1 MNVKLF
7 RVVIPI
13 FIIASATF
21 IFYKI
26 YTAPPSGKQDN
37 KSVPRYPSDVDEVLQ
52 KFNYNE
58 INDGVSLKLS
68 GALAVRRGK
77 KILGF
82 RSTLLKEVF
91 IDNLAGEWS
100 AKQQR
105 IRFSAKKSTWD
116 MRKETP
122 LLLKEGVTVAVN
134 GVPVKGVN
142 FVKIY
147 LSKKEMEIYT
157 DRISVVHIQ

>member
-1 MNVKLF
+1 MNEKLF

-13 FIIASATF
+13 FIIACATV
-21 IFYKI
+21 IFYNI
-26 YTAPPSGKQDN
+26 YTAPTSGNQDN

-58 INDGVSLKLS
+58 INDGVSLTLS
-68 GALAVRRGK
+68 GSLAVRRGK

-82 RSTLLKEVF
+82 RSTLLKEVY

-100 AKQQR
+100 AKQER

-134 GVPVKGVN
+134 GVTVKGVN